1 MLVNGVGRTKFIDFQ
16 VALGYKLLGK
26 LTDVFIDKYQLI
38 FVISRVSKRFP
49 KMRISPQDGNL
60 EKPVIKDLKFDALFQ
75 SASMG
80 IILVNAHGVIV
91 MANHFACNQFGYQ
104 DSSMEGLILE
114 KIIPQRFHHKH
125 VGYRNGYIE
134 NPKSRGMGI
143 GMTLSALKKDGS
155 EFPVEIS
162 LGHFKSEE
170 QQYVI
175 AFIVDITLRQE
186 YEKKIILQQ
195 TEMEL
200 INEEMKKLNINLES
214 NVHQRT
220 TELQKTLFELEA
232 SKEHLTKALENEK
245 EVNDLKSRFVSM
257 ASHEFRTPLSTVL
270 SSISLLAK
278 YNTTEDQPKR
288 DKHIDRIKSSVKT
301 LTDILNEFLSLGKI
315 EEGKLEVKSELF
327 DISEFI
333 NNITNEMNV
342 LLKPG
347 QEVKY
352 QHTGNATTYTDSSLL
367 KHVLINLISNAIKFS
382 PENAEILISCKVDN
396 ENTTIKV
403 TDQGIGIPMA
413 DQIHLFERFF
423 RATNVT
429 NIQGTG
435 LGLHIVGRYI
445 EILSGSISYQ
455 SELEKG
461 STFKIVLPCK
471 MKNDYE

>member
-1 MLVNGVGRTKFIDFQ
+1 MLDSAPNGNVVKPI
-16 VALGYKLLGK
+16 
-26 LTDVFIDKYQLI
+26 I
-38 FVISRVSKRFP
+38 
-49 KMRISPQDGNL
+49 QD
-60 EKPVIKDLKFDALFQ
+60 IRFDALFQ

-91 MANHFACNQFGYQ
+91 MANPFACNQFGFTEN
-104 DSSMEGLILE
+104 SMEGLVLE

-125 VGYRNGYIE
+125 VGHRNSYIE

-170 QQYVI
+170 QQYAI
-175 AFIVDITLRQE
+175 AFVIDITRRHD
-186 YEKKIILQQ
+186 YENKILLQQ
-195 TEMEL
+195 AEMAL
-200 INEEMKKLNINLES
+200 VNEEIKKMNINLES
-214 NVHQRT
+214 TVIERT
-220 TELQKTLFELEA
+220 IELQKTLVELEA
-232 SKEHLTKALENEK
+232 SKEHLTKSLEKEK

-315 EEGKLEVKSELF
+315 EEGKVEVRAELF

-333 NNITNEMNV
+333 NGITNEMIV
-342 LLKPG
+342 LLKAG
-347 QEVKY
+347 QEIKY
-352 QHTGNATTYTDSSLL
+352 EHLGNTSTYTDSSLL

-382 PENAEILISCKVDN
+382 PENATILISCKVDN
-396 ENTTIKV
+396 ENITIKI
-403 TDQGIGIPMA
+403 TDQGMGIPMA

-423 RATNVT
+423 RATNAT

-445 EILSGSISYQ
+445 EILNGSISYE

-461 STFKIVLPCK
+461 STFKIVLPSII
-471 MKNDYE
+471 KNEFD